1 MQSIGNICRLANSN
15 SQLRLLK
22 FVSEVG
28 VEVPSVELRAVS
40 TGEAF
45 SKKRLLRYHAI
56 SYTWGS
62 RTPQKPIVVDK
73 GEFQVNLNCRKA
85 LLQAQRCV
93 LAQKQA
99 QNQEDAADDY
109 YWIDAICID
118 QQDHQEKANQ
128 VQLMG
133 QIYDNAVQ
141 VLSCIGDEADDS
153 NLVMDMLQNAP
164 DDLVGKEW
172 PEWHFGRRAFFWLR
186 KKSKTDVGKVSVAL
200 DSMLDR
206 EYFKR
211 VWVLQE
217 VFGKQSR
224 TFLCCGKRHVPF
236 KALFALKRA
245 FFYANFEGS
254 HYDSLRWLSEAS
266 GLTKGQFQ
274 AIGQRWAK
282 YEHPNLSASFL
293 VDVSFSGKR
302 FSNQTSGCTTDDG
315 KDGLEEVLD
324 MASSFG
330 CSDARDRI
338 YGTLQLVD
346 WRSRAEIH
354 PDYKKSR
361 FELALEVL
369 TNGWHLDRYPD
380 FAKVLRLPFIFRFL
394 ETTQRLDQ
402 SDYFQETREAIL
414 NRYRALASQSDQ
426 TPDMRC
432 LRPRWKEVDVN
443 NLISKKT
450 LISLTDTCVEEETHA
465 LIASYDDG
473 EQNPSLVLSGI
484 IPKPATY
491 SIVVFVK
498 KPNSG
503 SRLQIT
509 AVHLCEVSKILASGG
524 QSFDLFFAPL
534 DALVVAFAAA
544 SVKNGRIS
552 EMSSALRDLGGLN
565 PVFSS
570 FAKVSWSPD
579 DVVRE
584 EELSSH

>member
-1 MQSIGNICRLANSN
+1 MQSIGGLHPLEHSER
-15 SQLRLLK
+15 QLRLLR
-22 FVSEVG
+22 FVSPVG
-28 VEVPSVELRAVS
+28 EEFPKVKLETLS
-40 TGEAF
+40 TAEAF
-45 SKKRLLRYHAI
+45 SKESSLPYRAI
-56 SYTWGS
+56 SYTWGQ
-62 RTPQKPIVVDK
+62 RYPQSSIFVGREKLL
-73 GEFQVNLNCRKA
+73 VNQNCRKA

-172 PEWHFGRRAFFWLR
+172 PEWHFGRRAFCWLR

-200 DSMLDR
+200 ESMLDR

-224 TFLCCGKRHVPF
+224 TFLCCGRRHVPF

-282 YEHPNLSASFL
+282 YEHPNLPASFL

-354 PDYKKSR
+354 PDYRKSR

-380 FAKVLRLPFIFRFL
+380 FAKVLRLPGIFRFF
-394 ETTQRLDQ
+394 ERSQRSDQ
-402 SDYFQETREAIL
+402 LDYFEETKQAIL
-414 NRYRALASQSDQ
+414 KRYQAPASQADQ
-426 TPDMRC
+426 TRDMRC
-432 LRPRWKEVDVN
+432 LRPRWKQVDVN
-443 NLISKKT
+443 DLISKET
-450 LISLTDTCVEEETHA
+450 LISLTHTCVEEETHA

-473 EQNPSLVLSGI
+473 EQNPSLALSGI

-509 AVHLCEVSKILASGG
+509 AVHLCEVSKIIASGG

-570 FAKVSWSPD
+570 FAKASWSSD

-584 EELSSH
+584 EEL